1 MPVHASENARRKGDG
16 MDEGVRD
23 MREGAGERRR
33 LGGRQML
40 LVGITLF
47 SMFFGAGNLIF
58 PPFLGI
64 EAGPLLPWALAGFLV
79 SAIGLPVL
87 GVVAVANT
95 GGIDELASRAGSAF
109 GRAFPVLVLL
119 AIGPMLA
126 IPRTASTSYAMSF
139 ALVAPPGLEAVCQ
152 LAYTVVFFC
161 LAFLLAARPSRL
173 TDFLGRVSAPVLLAL
188 VAFVTIG
195 AMASPAPSGG
205 ASEAAASYA
214 QAPAVQG
221 FLEGY
226 QTMDVLAALLF
237 GAIIALNIRQFGV
250 TRADD
255 VARETCRAGAV
266 MGAVEAVVYC
276 GLAFVGIWASGLV
289 PGATNGAQLLA
300 AAAGS
305 LYGSAGTLVIG
316 VIYVLACL
324 NVCCGLVSACS
335 QEFASRYPRLDYR
348 RWELVFVLA
357 SLVLANFGLDAIIRL
372 SVPLLETLYPPAIV
386 LVILGVFRARAD
398 RRPTVWRWSVALT
411 LAASVAFV
419 VAGLVWPQGSLLDA
433 LPLASLGLGW
443 VPFALVGV
451 VAGALVRPEARPT
464 P

>member
-23 MREGAGERRR
+23 VREGAGERRR
-33 LGGRQML
+33 LTRREML
-40 LVGITLF
+40 LVGVTLF

-58 PPFLGI
+58 PPFLGV

-95 GGIDELASRAGSAF
+95 GGIDALSSRAGRAF

-126 IPRTASTSYAMSF
+126 IPRTASTSYSVSF
-139 ALVAPPGLEAVCQ
+139 ALVAPDGLGPVCQ
-152 LAYTVVFFC
+152 LAYTSAFFL
-161 LAFLLAARPSRL
+161 LAFVLAARPNRL
-173 TDFLGRVSAPVLLAL
+173 TDFVGKVSAPVLLAL
-188 VAFVTIG
+188 VAFVAVG
-195 AMASPAPSGG
+195 ALVVPPPS
-205 ASEAAASYA
+205 ATATEAAASYA

-226 QTMDVLAALLF
+226 QTMDVLASLLF
-237 GAIIALNIRQFGV
+237 GAIVALNVRRMGV
-250 TRADD
+250 GREGD

-266 MGAVEAVVYC
+266 MGVVEAVVYC

-300 AAAGS
+300 AAASS
-305 LYGSAGTLVIG
+305 LYGPAGTLVIG
-316 VIYVLACL
+316 AIYVLACL
-324 NVCCGLVSACS
+324 NVCCGLVSGCA

-348 RWELVFVLA
+348 GWEVAFVLV
-357 SLVLANFGLDAIIRL
+357 SLALSNFGLDAIITL
-372 SVPLLETLYPPAIV
+372 SVPLLETLYPVAIV
-386 LVILGVFRARAD
+386 LVLLGVFHSWAD
-398 RRPTVWRWSVALT
+398 LRPAVWRLSVALT
-411 LAASVAFV
+411 LAASVALV
-419 VAGLVWPQGSLLDA
+419 VAGLVWPQGSFLDA
-433 LPLASLGLGW
+433 LPLASMGLGW

-451 VAGALVRPEARPT
+451 VAGALVRPEARPGA
-464 P
+464 